1 MHDNSHHVSLNESVL
16 SEQCQGLWLQLWPKL
31 NLCSEII
38 AVVSSGL
45 AVLAVSLPI
54 PAVSPMWVNISLTEG
69 EQLWWPDQA
78 QTLREKRRWDGQQ
91 TRGRWPHFD
100 KEIHMTRIVTY
111 YVSLSS
117 FCVVSGVWFD
127 YSKTDQENIIMAT
140 VKYNT

>member
-69 EQLWWPDQA
+69 EQL
-78 QTLREKRRWDGQQ
+78 
-91 TRGRWPHFD
+91 
-100 KEIHMTRIVTY
+100 
-111 YVSLSS
+111 
-117 FCVVSGVWFD
+117 
-127 YSKTDQENIIMAT
+127 
-140 VKYNT
+140 